1 MLGEIGSASAEDI
14 ASYQDIIN
22 DNGLSEIH
30 FYTFT
35 EDVAQE
41 CWNAMRGLTDPT
53 PMPSV

>member
-41 CWNAMRGLTDPT
+41 CWNAMRGLTDPA